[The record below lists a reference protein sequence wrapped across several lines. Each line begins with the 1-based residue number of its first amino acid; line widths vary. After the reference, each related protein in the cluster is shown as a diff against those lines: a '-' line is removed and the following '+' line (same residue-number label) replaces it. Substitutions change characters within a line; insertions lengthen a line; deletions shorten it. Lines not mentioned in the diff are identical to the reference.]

1 MGRRFALSGCGEVGT
16 VSEGTEQP
24 TDHKLSEARKK
35 GDRPYSKDFT
45 AALNMLAWTIAGW
58 AGATHAV
65 AALRRYIDGLV
76 RRIFDPYGE
85 HVPLPWLSAHLVVGL
100 AIVALAALL
109 FAAVPELIQ
118 SRGQIASKR
127 KPFDLQRINP
137 VAGFKKLFG
146 VARFSELGLSIVRLG
161 VVVAIS
167 WTSLRAAF
175 VLPWFAH
182 GRAWQAA
189 VQLLSRSAMHVLAL
203 TTLVFLGLALFDLLL
218 QHRLWIRRNRMKKDE
233 IMREHKEQQGDPLVK
248 GLRRDAHREMV
259 G

>member
-1 MGRRFALSGCGEVGT
+1 M
-16 VSEGTEQP
+16 SEGTEQP

-45 AALNMLAWTIAGW
+45 AALNMLAWTIAAWIG
-58 AGATHAV
+58 AGHAV
-65 AALRRYIDGLV
+65 AVLRRFIDGLA

-85 HVPLPWLSAHLVVGL
+85 HLPLSWLSAHLVAGL
-100 AIVALAALL
+100 AIVALAGIL

-118 SRGQIASKR
+118 SRGQVASKR

-137 VAGFKKLFG
+137 AAGFKKLFG
-146 VARFSELGLSIVRLG
+146 LARFSELGFSVVRLV

-167 WTSLRAAF
+167 WTALREALA
-175 VLPWFAH
+175 LPWFAH
-182 GRAWQAA
+182 GRAWHASIE
-189 VQLLSRSAMHVLAL
+189 LLSRSAMHVLAS
-203 TTLVFLGLALFDLLL
+203 TTLVFLGLALIDLLL